1 MLGGKRKKKMT
12 YIGIIAGIC
21 ILLLFMMPI
30 CYVQSIQVEHNRY
43 YSDEEIIAVCGLER
57 KHLLDIA
64 VFSVKRKLLELPYI
78 SSATIKYEFP
88 GKIVISVAEKAPY
101 VYVMFKG
108 TYLCLNERGQVIEQ
122 SQEKYH
128 ELPVIEGIKF
138 ESFKVGDTLPFLNE
152 EYWFVAQEAM
162 SAIIRNNY
170 VHKINQIDV
179 HNMEEI
185 HLYVD
190 KLDVI
195 MGDIGDF
202 DKKIVGLTQIYEGEG
217 FSVGQLDLSNW
228 VKNERGTFTYSK

>member
-1 MLGGKRKKKMT
+1 MGGKQKKKMI
-12 YIGIIAGIC
+12 YIGIIVGIC

-30 CYVQSIQVEHNRY
+30 CYVQSIQIEHNRY
-43 YSDEEIIAVCGLER
+43 YSDEEITATSGLER

-64 VFSVKRKLLELPYI
+64 VFSAKRKLLELPYI

-88 GKIVISVAEKAPY
+88 GKIIISVVEKAPY

-108 TYLCLNERGQVIEQ
+108 TYLCLNEQGQVIEQ

-138 ESFKVGDTLPFLNE
+138 ESFKVDEILPILNE
-152 EYWFVAQEAM
+152 EHWFAAQEAM
-162 SAIIRNNY
+162 TAIIRNNY
-170 VHKINQIDV
+170 VHKIKEIDV

-202 DKKIVGLTQIYEGEG
+202 DKKIVGLIQIYEGEG
-217 FSVGQLDLSNW
+217 FSVGQLDLSDW
-228 VKNERGTFTYSK
+228 VKAECGTFTYIT